1 MGTMKAL
8 SVSSKSAKEADV
20 LSADPAPAKAAD
32 ATAADARTDKVFQL
46 SSAHGQELAERF
58 NAASDISKGYWII
71 ALVLL
76 VFGVWAGLMP
86 LSSAAIAPGVV
97 GVEGSK
103 KTIQHLEGGIVKSIF
118 VKNGDLVTRGQTLV
132 QLSDVRSRSQ
142 YESLRIRASQAQ
154 AALLRWNAEQ
164 RNDAQLKSEEWLVKY
179 GSSPQALAALETQ
192 KEVLRTRRAVFD
204 EKLVSLKHQ
213 IAQANEKISGG
224 RARVA
229 TLQKQKRVIDAE
241 LTAYIR
247 LKEDGMVTRRQ
258 LFELKEKQSDI
269 DVDLDDSRSAV
280 AVAQK
285 LLAQHGSQIAEL
297 NGTRVQE
304 SAENIDRLRDEIA
317 RLEQEL
323 TAAENQLERVD
334 IKSPI
339 AGFAVNSVVHT
350 TGGVIAP
357 GQTIMEIIP
366 TDQPLIID
374 VKVEPKDR
382 DSVRN
387 GQKADVRFTAF
398 SQRSTLPV
406 AGQVKIISADR
417 LIDAVTNL
425 PYYQTSIELTED
437 PADKLG
443 IARLHPGM
451 QAEAVI
457 TTGDRTLLSYLL
469 TPFTRSFNRAMRE
482 E

>member
-1 MGTMKAL
+1 MKAL
-8 SVSSKSAKEADV
+8 SANSKSAKDADA
-20 LSADPAPAKAAD
+20 LSMEPAPPSSADPV
-32 ATAADARTDKVFQL
+32 AADARADKVFEL
-46 SSAHGQELAERF
+46 RSAHGQELAERF

-76 VFGVWAGLMP
+76 VFGVWAGSVP

-97 GVEGSK
+97 GVEGYK
-103 KTIQHLEGGIVKSIF
+103 KTIQHLEGGIVKSIL
-118 VKNGDLVTRGQTLV
+118 VKNGDLVTKGQTLV
-132 QLSDVRSRSQ
+132 QLSDVRSRAQ
-142 YESLRIRASQAQ
+142 YESLRIRTSQAQ
-154 AALLRWNAEQ
+154 AALLRWKAEQ
-164 RNDAQLKSEEWLVKY
+164 RNDAQLNSEEWLVKY

-192 KEVLRTRRAVFD
+192 KEVLRTRRAVFG
-204 EKLVSLKHQ
+204 EKLASLQHQ
-213 IAQANEKISGG
+213 IAQANEKIRGG
-224 RARVA
+224 KARVA
-229 TLQKQKRVIDAE
+229 TLRRQKRVIDAE
-241 LTAYIR
+241 LIEYTR
-247 LKEDGMVTRRQ
+247 LKKAGMVTRQQ
-258 LFELKEKQSDI
+258 LFDLKEKQSDI

-285 LLAQHGSQIAEL
+285 LIAQHGSQTAEL

-323 TAAENQLERVD
+323 AAAENQLERVD

-350 TGGVIAP
+350 TNGVIAP

-382 DSVRN
+382 DSVRS

-437 PADKLG
+437 PATKLG

-457 TTGDRTLLSYLL
+457 TTGDRTLLSYLA
-469 TPFTRSFNRAMRE
+469 TPFTRSFNRALRE

>member
-1 MGTMKAL
+1 MAIMKA
-8 SVSSKSAKEADV
+8 SSANSESAKDGAAV
-20 LSADPAPAKAAD
+20 GADPAPASAAVAASSD
-32 ATAADARTDKVFQL
+32 AHPDKVFEL
-46 SSAHGQELAERF
+46 RSAHGQELAERF

-76 VFGVWAGLMP
+76 VFGVWAGSMP

-103 KTIQHLEGGIVKSIF
+103 KTIQHLEGGIVKSIL
-118 VKNGDLVTRGQTLV
+118 VNNGDLVTKGQTLV

-142 YESLRIRASQAQ
+142 YESLRIRTSQAE
-154 AALLRWNAEQ
+154 AALLRWKAEQ
-164 RNDAQLKSEEWLVKY
+164 RNDAQLNSDAWLTRY
-179 GSSPQALAALETQ
+179 GSSPQVLAALETQ
-192 KEVLRTRRAVFD
+192 KEVLRTRKAVFD
-204 EKLVSLKHQ
+204 EKLASLQHQ
-213 IAQANEKISGG
+213 IEQANEKISGG
-224 RARVA
+224 KARVA
-229 TLQKQKRVIDAE
+229 TLRRQKRVIDTELAE
-241 LTAYIR
+241 YIQ
-247 LKEDGMVTRRQ
+247 LKEAGMVTRRQ
-258 LFELKEKQSDI
+258 LFELREKQADI

-280 AVAQK
+280 AIAQK

-323 TAAENQLERVD
+323 AAAENQLERVD

-350 TGGVIAP
+350 TNGVIAP

-382 DSVRN
+382 DSVRS

-417 LIDAVTNL
+417 MIDAVTNL

-437 PADKLG
+437 PAAKLG

-457 TTGDRTLLSYLL
+457 TTGDRTLLSYLT
-469 TPFTRSFNRAMRE
+469 TPFTRSFNRALRE